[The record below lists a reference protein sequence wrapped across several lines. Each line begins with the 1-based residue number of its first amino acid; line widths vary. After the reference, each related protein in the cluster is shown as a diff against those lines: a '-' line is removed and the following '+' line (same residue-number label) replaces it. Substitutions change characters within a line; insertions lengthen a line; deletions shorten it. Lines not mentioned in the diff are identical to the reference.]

1 MHSSVTAKH
10 RKTLGKNLLSTL
22 LKERSMRPIPAQ
34 VQTYHWD
41 ACTRIIIGKNI
52 NLELLEIGPVC
63 LLSSPLTT

>member
-1 MHSSVTAKH
+1 
-10 RKTLGKNLLSTL
+10 
-22 LKERSMRPIPAQ
+22 MRPIPAQ